1 VPNAWGKGSICG
13 RTMYWFCIAKFR
25 VFLKT
30 VRIDR
35 NKLSE

>member
-1 VPNAWGKGSICG
+1 
-13 RTMYWFCIAKFR
+13 MYWFCIAKFR